1 MVIVKNMNDKN
12 IELIA
17 DAINR
22 LAESIEKLGEATG
35 EKAWRESLGH
45 EICMGIR
52 MGLFGAEAP
61 AMESVGSLNEVARA
75 IDDLGD
81 KLGKAE

>member
-1 MVIVKNMNDKN
+1 MVKNMNDKSS
-12 IELIA
+12 EPLA
-17 DAINR
+17 HAINH
-22 LAESIEKLGEATG
+22 LAKSIEKLGEAIG

-52 MGLFGAEAP
+52 MGLFGAEASS
-61 AMESVGSLNEVARA
+61 MESLGSLNEVARA

-81 KLGKAE
+81 KFGKSN